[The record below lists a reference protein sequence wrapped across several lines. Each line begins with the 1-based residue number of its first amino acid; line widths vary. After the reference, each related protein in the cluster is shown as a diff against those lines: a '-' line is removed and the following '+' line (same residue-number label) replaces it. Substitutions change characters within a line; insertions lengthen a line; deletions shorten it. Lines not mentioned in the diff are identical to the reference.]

1 MKIYLVRHGQTLFN
15 QQKKVQ
21 GWCDSPLTQEGI
33 KQAIAVSKTLQSI
46 PFAYAYSSTSERA
59 MDTLHYILKDRD
71 VPYAY
76 VKGLKELNFGS
87 LEGKKEADVFT
98 DIHVYEKGFEMYG
111 GETMVTS
118 NQLFMACLETIA
130 KSHTD
135 NVLVVAHGGVIMGAL
150 NYLDEA
156 RFMKHMQKVGN
167 VENCSV
173 TILEYTDHFEIKN
186 LADTSYRD
194 RGLLLL

>member
-33 KQAIAVSKTLQSI
+33 QQAVAVSKTLQSI
-46 PFAYAYSSTSERA
+46 SFEYAYNSTSERA
-59 MDTLHYILKDRD
+59 MDTMHYILQDRS
-71 VPYAY
+71 VPHAY

-87 LEGKKEADVFT
+87 LEGEKEADVFT
-98 DIHVYEKGFEMYG
+98 DISVYEKGFEMYG
-111 GETMVTS
+111 GETLPTC
-118 NQLFMACLETIA
+118 NQRFMACLETIA
-130 KSHTD
+130 KSHVG
-135 NVLVVAHGGVIMGAL
+135 NVLVVAHGGVIMSVL

-156 RFMKHMQKVGN
+156 QFMKHMQEVGD

-173 TILEYTDHFEIKN
+173 TILEYTDHFEILD

-194 RGLLLL
+194 RGLLL

>member
-33 KQAIAVSKTLQSI
+33 QQAIAVSKTLQSI
-46 PFAYAYSSTSERA
+46 SFECAYSSTSERA
-59 MDTLHYILKDRD
+59 MDTMHYILQDRS

-87 LEGKKEADVFT
+87 LEGEKEADVFT
-98 DIHVYEKGFEMYG
+98 DISVYEKGFEMYG
-111 GETMVTS
+111 GETLPTC
-118 NQLFMACLETIA
+118 NQRFMTCLETIA

-150 NYLDEA
+150 RCLDEA
-156 RFMKHMQKVGN
+156 RFMKHMQEVGDI
-167 VENCSV
+167 ENCSV
-173 TILEYTDHFEIKN
+173 TILEYTDHFEILD
-186 LADTSYRD
+186 LADTFYRD
-194 RGLLLL
+194 RGLLL

>member
-33 KQAIAVSKTLQSI
+33 QQAVAVSKTLKSI
-46 PFAYAYSSTSERA
+46 SFEYAYSSTSERA
-59 MDTLHYILKDRD
+59 MDTMHYILQDRS
-71 VPYAY
+71 VPHAY

-87 LEGKKEADVFT
+87 LEGEKEADVFT
-98 DIHVYEKGFEMYG
+98 DISVYEKGFEMYG
-111 GETMVTS
+111 GETLPTC
-118 NQLFMACLETIA
+118 NQRFMACLETIA
-130 KSHTD
+130 KSHVG
-135 NVLVVAHGGVIMGAL
+135 NVLVVAHGGVIMSVL

-156 RFMKHMQKVGN
+156 QFMKHMQEVGD

-173 TILEYTDHFEIKN
+173 TILEYTDHFEILD

-194 RGLLLL
+194 RGLLL

>member
-15 QQKKVQ
+15 LHKRVQ
-21 GWCDSPLTQEGI
+21 GWCDSPLTQEGVN
-33 KQAIAVSKTLQSI
+33 QAIAVSKTLQSI
-46 PFAYAYSSTSERA
+46 SFEYAYSSTSERA
-59 MDTLHYILKDRD
+59 MDTMHYILQDRS

-87 LEGKKEADVFT
+87 LEGEKEADVFT
-98 DIHVYEKGFEMYG
+98 DISVYEKGFEMYG
-111 GETMVTS
+111 GETLPTC
-118 NQLFMACLETIA
+118 NQRFMTCLETIA

-150 NYLDEA
+150 RCLDEA
-156 RFMKHMQKVGN
+156 RFMKHMQEVGDI
-167 VENCSV
+167 ENCSV
-173 TILEYTDHFEIKN
+173 TILEYTDHFEILD

-194 RGLLLL
+194 RGLLL

>member
-33 KQAIAVSKTLQSI
+33 TQAIAVSKTLQSI
-46 PFAYAYSSTSERA
+46 PFEYAYSSTSERA

-71 VPYAY
+71 VRYAY
-76 VKGLKELNFGS
+76 V
-87 LEGKKEADVFT
+87 
-98 DIHVYEKGFEMYG
+98 KGFEMYG

-118 NQLFMACLETIA
+118 NQRFMACLETIA

-156 RFMKHMQKVGN
+156 RFMKHMEEVGD
-167 VENCSV
+167 VDNCSV

>member
-1 MKIYLVRHGQTLFN
+1 MRHGQTLFN

-33 KQAIAVSKTLQSI
+33 QQAVAVSKTLQSI
-46 PFAYAYSSTSERA
+46 SFEYAYSSTSERA
-59 MDTLHYILKDRD
+59 MDTMHYILQDRS
-71 VPYAY
+71 VPHAY

-87 LEGKKEADVFT
+87 LEGEKEADVFT
-98 DIHVYEKGFEMYG
+98 DISVYEKGFEMYG
-111 GETMVTS
+111 GETLPTC
-118 NQLFMACLETIA
+118 NQRFMACLETIA
-130 KSHTD
+130 KSHVG
-135 NVLVVAHGGVIMGAL
+135 NVLVVAHGGVIMSVL

-156 RFMKHMQKVGN
+156 QFMKHMQEVGD

-173 TILEYTDHFEIKN
+173 TILEYTDHFEILD

-194 RGLLLL
+194 RGLLL

>member
-1 MKIYLVRHGQTLFN
+1 MKIYLLRHGQTLFN

-33 KQAIAVSKTLQSI
+33 QQAIAVSKTLQSI
-46 PFAYAYSSTSERA
+46 SFAYAYSSTSERA
-59 MDTLHYILKDRD
+59 MDTMHYILQDRS

-87 LEGKKEADVFT
+87 LEGEKEADVFM
-98 DIHVYEKGFEMYG
+98 DISVYEKGFEMYG
-111 GETMVTS
+111 GETLPTC
-118 NQLFMACLETIA
+118 NQRFMTCLETIA

-135 NVLVVAHGGVIMGAL
+135 NVIVVAHGGVIMGAL
-150 NYLDEA
+150 RYLDEA
-156 RFMKHMQKVGN
+156 RFMKHMQEVGD

-173 TILEYTDHFEIKN
+173 TILEYTDHFEILD

-194 RGLLLL
+194 RGLLL

>member
-21 GWCDSPLTQEGI
+21 GWCDSPLTKEGI
-33 KQAIAVSKTLQSI
+33 QQAIAVSKTLQSI
-46 PFAYAYSSTSERA
+46 SFEYAYSSTSERA
-59 MDTLHYILKDRD
+59 MDTMHYILQDRS

-87 LEGKKEADVFT
+87 LEGEKEADVFT
-98 DIHVYEKGFEMYG
+98 DISVYEKGFEMYG
-111 GETMVTS
+111 GETLPTC
-118 NQLFMACLETIA
+118 NQRFMTCLETIA

-150 NYLDEA
+150 RCLDEA
-156 RFMKHMQKVGN
+156 RFMKHMQEVGD

-173 TILEYTDHFEIKN
+173 TILEYTDHFEILD
-186 LADTSYRD
+186 LADASYRD
-194 RGLLLL
+194 RGLLL

>member
-1 MKIYLVRHGQTLFN
+1 
-15 QQKKVQ
+15 
-21 GWCDSPLTQEGI
+21 
-33 KQAIAVSKTLQSI
+33 
-46 PFAYAYSSTSERA
+46 
-59 MDTLHYILKDRD
+59 MDTMHYILQDRS

-87 LEGKKEADVFT
+87 LEGEKETDVFT
-98 DIHVYEKGFEMYG
+98 DISVYEKGFEMYG
-111 GETMVTS
+111 GETLPTC
-118 NQLFMACLETIA
+118 NHRFMTCLETIA

-150 NYLDEA
+150 RCLDEA
-156 RFMKHMQKVGN
+156 RFMKHMQEVGD

-173 TILEYTDHFEIKN
+173 TILEYTDHFEILD

-194 RGLLLL
+194 RGLLL

>member
-1 MKIYLVRHGQTLFN
+1 MKNYLVRHGQTLFN

-33 KQAIAVSKTLQSI
+33 QQAVAVSKTLQSI
-46 PFAYAYSSTSERA
+46 SFEYAYSSTSERA
-59 MDTLHYILKDRD
+59 MDTMHYILQDRS
-71 VPYAY
+71 VPHAY

-87 LEGKKEADVFT
+87 LEGEKEADVFT
-98 DIHVYEKGFEMYG
+98 DISVYEKGFEMYG
-111 GETMVTS
+111 GETLPTC
-118 NQLFMACLETIA
+118 NQRFMACLETIA
-130 KSHTD
+130 KSHVG
-135 NVLVVAHGGVIMGAL
+135 NVLVVAHGGVIMSVL

-156 RFMKHMQKVGN
+156 QFMKHMQEVGD

-173 TILEYTDHFEIKN
+173 TILEYTDHFEILD

-194 RGLLLL
+194 RGLLL

>member
-1 MKIYLVRHGQTLFN
+1 MKMYLVRHGQTLFN

-46 PFAYAYSSTSERA
+46 PFEYAYSSTSERA

-87 LEGKKEADVFT
+87 LEGEKEADVFT

-118 NQLFMACLETIA
+118 NQRFMACLETIA

-156 RFMKHMQKVGN
+156 RFMKHMEEVGD
-167 VENCSV
+167 VDNCSV

>member
-21 GWCDSPLTQEGI
+21 GWCDSPLTQEGNQ
-33 KQAIAVSKTLQSI
+33 QAIAVSKTLQSI
-46 PFAYAYSSTSERA
+46 SSECAYSSTSERA
-59 MDTLHYILKDRD
+59 MDTMHYILQDRS

-87 LEGKKEADVFT
+87 LEGEKEADVFT
-98 DIHVYEKGFEMYG
+98 DIRVYEKGFEMYG
-111 GETMVTS
+111 GETLPTC
-118 NQLFMACLETIA
+118 NQRFMTCLETIA

-150 NYLDEA
+150 RCLDEA
-156 RFMKHMQKVGN
+156 RFMKHMQEVGDI
-167 VENCSV
+167 ENCSV
-173 TILEYTDHFEIKN
+173 TILEYTDHFEILD

-194 RGLLLL
+194 RGLLL

>member
-1 MKIYLVRHGQTLFN
+1 MEIYLVRHGQTLFN

-33 KQAIAVSKTLQSI
+33 QQAIAVSKTLQSI
-46 PFAYAYSSTSERA
+46 SFECAYSSTSERA
-59 MDTLHYILKDRD
+59 MDTMHYILQDRS

-87 LEGKKEADVFT
+87 LEGEKETDVFT
-98 DIHVYEKGFEMYG
+98 DISVYEKGFEMYG
-111 GETMVTS
+111 GETLPTC
-118 NQLFMACLETIA
+118 NQRFMTCLETIA

-150 NYLDEA
+150 RCLDEA
-156 RFMKHMQKVGN
+156 RFMKHMQEVGD

-173 TILEYTDHFEIKN
+173 TI
-186 LADTSYRD
+186 
-194 RGLLLL
+194 

>member
-33 KQAIAVSKTLQSI
+33 QQAVAVSKTLQSI
-46 PFAYAYSSTSERA
+46 SFEYAYSSTSERA
-59 MDTLHYILKDRD
+59 MDTMHYILQDRS
-71 VPYAY
+71 VPHAY

-87 LEGKKEADVFT
+87 LEGEKEADVFT
-98 DIHVYEKGFEMYG
+98 DISVYEKGFEMYG
-111 GETMVTS
+111 GETLPTC
-118 NQLFMACLETIA
+118 NQRFMACLETIA
-130 KSHTD
+130 KSHVG
-135 NVLVVAHGGVIMGAL
+135 NVLVVTHGGVIMSVL

-156 RFMKHMQKVGN
+156 QFMKHMQEVGD

-173 TILEYTDHFEIKN
+173 TILEYTDHFEILD

-194 RGLLLL
+194 RGLLL

>member
-1 MKIYLVRHGQTLFN
+1 MKIYLLRHGQTLFN

-33 KQAIAVSKTLQSI
+33 QQAIAVSKTLQSI

>member
-1 MKIYLVRHGQTLFN
+1 MKIYLVRHGQTLCN

-33 KQAIAVSKTLQSI
+33 QQAVAVSKTLQSI
-46 PFAYAYSSTSERA
+46 SFEYAYSSTSERA
-59 MDTLHYILKDRD
+59 MDTMHYILQDRS
-71 VPYAY
+71 VPHAY

-87 LEGKKEADVFT
+87 LEGEKEADVFT
-98 DIHVYEKGFEMYG
+98 DISVYEKGFEMYG
-111 GETMVTS
+111 GETLPTC
-118 NQLFMACLETIA
+118 NQRFMACLETIA
-130 KSHTD
+130 KSHVG
-135 NVLVVAHGGVIMGAL
+135 NVLVVAHGGVIMSVL

-156 RFMKHMQKVGN
+156 QFMKNMQEVGD

-173 TILEYTDHFEIKN
+173 TILEYTDHFEILD

-194 RGLLLL
+194 RGLLL

>member
-33 KQAIAVSKTLQSI
+33 QQAIAVSKTLQSI
-46 PFAYAYSSTSERA
+46 SFEYAYSSTSERA
-59 MDTLHYILKDRD
+59 MDTMHYILQDRS
-71 VPYAY
+71 VPHAY

-87 LEGKKEADVFT
+87 LEGEKEADVFT
-98 DIHVYEKGFEMYG
+98 DISVYEKGFETYG
-111 GETMVTS
+111 GENLPTC
-118 NQLFMACLETIA
+118 NQRFMTCLETIA
-130 KSHTD
+130 KSHTG
-135 NVLVVAHGGVIMGAL
+135 NVLVVAHGGVIMSAL
-150 NYLDEA
+150 SCLDEA
-156 RFMKHMQKVGN
+156 RFMKHIQEVGD

-173 TILEYTDHFEIKN
+173 TILEYIDHFEILD

-194 RGLLLL
+194 RGLLL

>member
-1 MKIYLVRHGQTLFN
+1 M
-15 QQKKVQ
+15 
-21 GWCDSPLTQEGI
+21 
-33 KQAIAVSKTLQSI
+33 SKTLQSI
-46 PFAYAYSSTSERA
+46 PFEYAYSSTSERA
-59 MDTLHYILKDRD
+59 MDTMHYILQDRD

-76 VKGLKELNFGS
+76 VKELKELNFGS
-87 LEGKKEADVFT
+87 LEGEKESDVFT
-98 DIHVYEKGFEMYG
+98 DISVYEKGFEMYG
-111 GETMVTS
+111 GETLPTC
-118 NQLFMACLETIA
+118 NQRFMTCLETIA

-156 RFMKHMQKVGN
+156 RFVNHMKKFGE

-173 TILEYTDHFEIKN
+173 TILEYTDHFEIED

-194 RGLLLL
+194 RGLLL

>member
-46 PFAYAYSSTSERA
+46 PFEYAYSSTSERA
-59 MDTLHYILKDRD
+59 MDTMHYILKDRD

-87 LEGKKEADVFT
+87 LEGEKEADVFT

-118 NQLFMACLETIA
+118 NQRFMACLETIA

-135 NVLVVAHGGVIMGAL
+135 NVLVVAHGGVIMGA
-150 NYLDEA
+150 DTRAA
-156 RFMKHMQKVGN
+156 R
-167 VENCSV
+167 
-173 TILEYTDHFEIKN
+173 
-186 LADTSYRD
+186 
-194 RGLLLL
+194 

>member
-1 MKIYLVRHGQTLFN
+1 M
-15 QQKKVQ
+15 
-21 GWCDSPLTQEGI
+21 
-33 KQAIAVSKTLQSI
+33 
-46 PFAYAYSSTSERA
+46 
-59 MDTLHYILKDRD
+59 
-71 VPYAY
+71 
-76 VKGLKELNFGS
+76 KGLKELNFGS